1 MTGDGLELWR
11 TDFDHQLPIGQ
22 KRWRRVLDLLGSNA
36 DTKKLAG
43 TATVC
48 DAVRLLDDNLANGHR
63 ITLQKTRWQFT
74 LGDTSLDAAEITLDG
89 RQFVSIAVESK
100 FSARVRSMLESLEIT
115 RLGSPQNYTQFV
127 DKMRKPAF
135 DIR

>member
-1 MTGDGLELWR
+1 M
-11 TDFDHQLPIGQ
+11 
-22 KRWRRVLDLLGSNA
+22 LDLLGSNA